1 MTQALG
7 ILEFLKSLQREN
19 MQEIKKNYGLILK
32 GGNITLSD
40 FTFER
45 PFALLGNNLLVKVIG
60 GGYSYI
66 SSSSVLRNASIGRYC
81 SIGDNVYIG
90 GAMHPTDW
98 VSTSPV
104 FQKLSHTGS
113 KIKYYQHIRD
123 VSQIKEII
131 KNNIDSLFGNE

>member
-60 GGYSYI
+60 GGI
-66 SSSSVLRNASIGRYC
+66 AI
-81 SIGDNVYIG
+81 
-90 GAMHPTDW
+90 
-98 VSTSPV
+98 
-104 FQKLSHTGS
+104 
-113 KIKYYQHIRD
+113 
-123 VSQIKEII
+123 
-131 KNNIDSLFGNE
+131 

>member
-32 GGNITLSD
+32 GVNITLSD

-60 GGYSYI
+60 GGI
-66 SSSSVLRNASIGRYC
+66 AI
-81 SIGDNVYIG
+81 
-90 GAMHPTDW
+90 
-98 VSTSPV
+98 
-104 FQKLSHTGS
+104 
-113 KIKYYQHIRD
+113 
-123 VSQIKEII
+123 
-131 KNNIDSLFGNE
+131 

>member
-45 PFALLGNNLLVKVIG
+45 PLLCL
-60 GGYSYI
+60 
-66 SSSSVLRNASIGRYC
+66 A
-81 SIGDNVYIG
+81 
-90 GAMHPTDW
+90 
-98 VSTSPV
+98 
-104 FQKLSHTGS
+104 
-113 KIKYYQHIRD
+113 
-123 VSQIKEII
+123 II
-131 KNNIDSLFGNE
+131 C

>member
-1 MTQALG
+1 MAFYCRKPKGQRKFRIPVIASKAKQSLGILEFSPILALG

-60 GGYSYI
+60 GGI
-66 SSSSVLRNASIGRYC
+66 AI
-81 SIGDNVYIG
+81 
-90 GAMHPTDW
+90 
-98 VSTSPV
+98 
-104 FQKLSHTGS
+104 
-113 KIKYYQHIRD
+113 
-123 VSQIKEII
+123 
-131 KNNIDSLFGNE
+131 